1 MIVILFPLRLGF
13 KQVLSFYKFIFPLL
27 ERMKA
32 KPNICSAYSPLW
44 FLQLWIIMHFPM
56 FVPKHPKSTKALDCH
71 ANDSSLGKSLRIKST
86 TSSSTHFFIEAIC
99 GILDDVCA
107 LWNPTTIDHAISDC
121 LKMDPLVDLAAKAI
135 PSANWCSILFA
146 RDFLCGFKLASRY
159 NIIFVE
165 PYNP

>member
-1 MIVILFPLRLGF
+1 
-13 KQVLSFYKFIFPLL
+13 
-27 ERMKA
+27 
-32 KPNICSAYSPLW
+32 
-44 FLQLWIIMHFPM
+44 M
-56 FVPKHPKSTKALDCH
+56 FVPIHPKSTKALDCH